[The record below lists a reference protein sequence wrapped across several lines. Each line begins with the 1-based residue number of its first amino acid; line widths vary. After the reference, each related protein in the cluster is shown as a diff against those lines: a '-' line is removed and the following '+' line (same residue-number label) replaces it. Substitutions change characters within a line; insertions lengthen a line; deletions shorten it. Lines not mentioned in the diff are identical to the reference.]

1 MRLFFDAVNY
11 FVELVNA
18 WCYNHYISKQRDADN
33 TRGDNM
39 DKKQK
44 RLVIGE
50 MMFLGLIAALL
61 VSLGYLGVLD
71 VKCDQQAFDQGH
83 SYARLVGTKCYAYGN
98 GKMKRLF

>member
-1 MRLFFDAVNY
+1 
-11 FVELVNA
+11 
-18 WCYNHYISKQRDADN
+18 
-33 TRGDNM
+33 M

-50 MMFLGLIAALL
+50 IIALSLIAALL
-61 VSLGYLGVLD
+61 VSLGYLGMLD

-83 SYARLVGTKCYAYGN
+83 SFARLVGTKCYAYGT